1 VLFVPPVPATRCIG
15 GRELSEPR
23 LSSDGSVLVYGESF
37 AGETA
42 FVVHRFDG
50 SESVRISPTPSLR
63 TARSFGGGSWC
74 FTVDERSVFYVAAD
88 GNLWQQA
95 LDGGHA
101 SPVTGHG
108 PDRGVAAPC
117 AAPDGAHVVY
127 VVDLAEVYVVDLR
140 NCVST
145 RLDDG
150 RADFCIDPSVTAD
163 GWVEWVEW
171 DVPDMA
177 WDRSR
182 VHRVRLDGSS
192 RTTDQPPHTVQQPRT
207 MPDGRRVSVR
217 DDHGWWNVFVDE
229 RPAVAEPVEHAGAT
243 WGPGQR
249 TFAWSPDL
257 RQLAFTRNERGF
269 GRLCVMDLVTR
280 AVREVARGVH
290 GQLSWGAGRIAALR
304 TGARTPTE
312 VVVYDTTTWERSVI
326 DVGPT
331 AEWNDGDLVEP
342 EAIEVPVGTGSE
354 VVHARLYHADVSSE
368 RLIVWMHGGP
378 TDQWAVTFMPR
389 IAFWRSRGWNVLV
402 PDHRGSTGH
411 GRAYMQALRGR
422 WGVLDVAD
430 IVTVTRWAHDRG
442 WGSPA
447 HTAAMGGSAGGFTA
461 LGAVAAEPA
470 LFAAA
475 AVAYPVTDLADLPE
489 RSHRFERHYTVGL
502 VGLLPS
508 ALPTYLDRS
517 PAHHVDRFIGT
528 PLLVLHGDSDPVVPV
543 EQSRVFAERVRA
555 AGGDVELQVY
565 EGEGHGFRDPV
576 HQLDEYARL
585 EDFLTRNA
593 G

>member
-1 VLFVPPVPATRCIG
+1 MPPIPAERCIG
-15 GRELSEPR
+15 SRDLSEPR
-23 LSSDGSVLVYGESF
+23 LSRDGSVLVYGEAI

-42 FVVHRFDG
+42 FVVRRG
-50 SESVRISPTPSLR
+50 SGSVPARIVPTPALR
-63 TARSFGGGSWC
+63 TARGLGGGSWC
-74 FTVDERSVFYVAAD
+74 FTADEEALIYVAAD
-88 GNLWQQA
+88 GNLWLQP
-95 LDGGHA
+95 LDGVA
-101 SPVTGHG
+101 ACAVTEHG

-117 AAPDGAHVVY
+117 AAPDGEHVVY
-127 VVDLAEVYVVDLR
+127 VVDLAEVYVVDLATR
-140 NCVST
+140 ASV

-150 RADFCIDPSVTAD
+150 RADFCIDPQVTLD

-182 VHRVRLDGSS
+182 LHRVRLDGSGRS
-192 RTTDQPPHTVQQPRT
+192 TLEPSHTVQQPRT
-207 MPDGRRVSVR
+207 MPDGRRLSVR
-217 DDHGWWNVFVDE
+217 DDHGWWNVFVGDAPVVDE
-229 RPAVAEPVEHAGAT
+229 PFEHAGPT

-257 RQLAFTRNERGF
+257 RSVAFTRNEAGF
-269 GRLCVMDLVTR
+269 GRLCMADIGSGV
-280 AVREVARGVH
+280 VREIARGVH
-290 GQLSWGAGRIAALR
+290 GQLSWGGSRVAALR
-304 TGARTPTE
+304 TGARTPTQ
-312 VVVYDTTTWERSVI
+312 VVAYDTTTWERTVI
-326 DVGPT
+326 DVGP
-331 AEWNDGDLVEP
+331 AGAWRDDELVEP
-342 EAIEVPVGTGSE
+342 EAVEVPVDDATA
-354 VVHARLYHADVSSE
+354 VVHARLYRADTSTE

-411 GRAYMQALRGR
+411 GRSYMQALRGR
-422 WGVLDVAD
+422 WGELDVAD
-430 IVTVTRWAHDRG
+430 IVAVARWAHEQG

-447 HTAAMGGSAGGFTA
+447 HSAAMGGSAGGFTA
-461 LGAVAAEPA
+461 LGAVASAPE

-502 VGLLPS
+502 VGPLP
-508 ALPTYLDRS
+508 ARLATYLERS
-517 PAHHVDRFIGT
+517 PAHFPHRFVGT
-528 PLLVLHGDSDPVVPV
+528 PLLLLHGDSDPVVPV

-555 AGGDVELQVY
+555 AGGDVELHVY
-565 EGEGHGFRDPV
+565 EGEGHGFRDAT